1 MTTASAIKDAL
12 ITNLSA
18 ASVFGPEQ
26 VSTDYGVMESTS
38 ACCCVVSITSY
49 ENNAMTFGNN
59 RHEMYNAFLQAY
71 IKDTGNHPQLK
82 RDVFTVMDKMIA
94 TLKTDDE
101 LQGTAK
107 GLGRVQIEHDPEL
120 MYSNGGPVFALVEML
135 VEVVLWD

>member
-1 MTTASAIKDAL
+1 MTTASAIIDAFV
-12 ITNLSA
+12 TNLSA
-18 ASVFGPEQ
+18 ASVFGSEQ
-26 VSTDYGVMESTS
+26 VSTDYDVMVSTS

-49 ENNAMTFGNN
+49 ENTAMTFGNN
-59 RHEMYNAFLQAY
+59 RHDTYNAFLQAY
-71 IKDTGNHPQLK
+71 IKDTGDHPTLK
-82 RDVFTVMDKMIA
+82 RNVFVVMDKMIA

-135 VEVVLWD
+135 VEVVTWD